1 MIVNGRSAHG
11 LVSKD
16 DLVIS
21 GGNIK
26 VQAVGDGIKG
36 KDSITVSNAVLEIS
50 AGGDGM
56 QSYNEE
62 DPARGYINI
71 INGDISITAAL
82 DGIQAHTMVQV
93 MGGCVTVESGGGSSS
108 RASSESTKGIKAE
121 NTILVEGGTISIAA
135 SDDALHSNH
144 SIIIKA
150 GELSLSSGDDGIHA
164 ENTLALTGGTI
175 NISKSYEAVEGSNIV
190 ISGGTITMN
199 SSDDG
204 INTVNK
210 TTSGSTAGFA
220 QASRPGAGGGF
231 EQSDGSTFLMTGG
244 TVYMNASGD
253 GLDINGDGA
262 MTGGTLIISGPTDNG
277 NGAVDYNGS
286 FKISGGTL
294 VAAGSSGMAQ
304 APGTGSTQSS
314 VMLNFSSQI
323 AGSVVVVKDSAG
335 KVIMAFAPAKSFAN
349 LVISSPE
356 FVAGET
362 YTVIT
367 GGTASNTLKLGLLT
381 SDSYALGTQ
390 TATSTAALVAGS
402 SGGFGQQP
410 GKGAMPMGGA
420 RKTW

>member
-150 GELSLSSGDDGIHA
+150 GELSLAEMMGSMLRTLSRLPVAPSTYLKAMKRSKAQILSSQ
-164 ENTLALTGGTI
+164 
-175 NISKSYEAVEGSNIV
+175 V
-190 ISGGTITMN
+190 
-199 SSDDG
+199 
-204 INTVNK
+204 
-210 TTSGSTAGFA
+210 
-220 QASRPGAGGGF
+220 
-231 EQSDGSTFLMTGG
+231 EQS
-244 TVYMNASGD
+244 
-253 GLDINGDGA
+253 
-262 MTGGTLIISGPTDNG
+262 P
-277 NGAVDYNGS
+277 
-286 FKISGGTL
+286 
-294 VAAGSSGMAQ
+294 
-304 APGTGSTQSS
+304 
-314 VMLNFSSQI
+314 
-323 AGSVVVVKDSAG
+323 
-335 KVIMAFAPAKSFAN
+335 
-349 LVISSPE
+349 
-356 FVAGET
+356 
-362 YTVIT
+362 
-367 GGTASNTLKLGLLT
+367 
-381 SDSYALGTQ
+381 
-390 TATSTAALVAGS
+390 
-402 SGGFGQQP
+402 
-410 GKGAMPMGGA
+410 
-420 RKTW
+420 